1 MSLADATLSNLGS
14 RIDLRKAAV
23 LLVEPNNQAMDVL
36 ASIFLG
42 FGATHCLKASSLEE
56 AQQVVHS
63 TPLDLIA
70 CEATLQPDGPDGY
83 EFVSWLRRSGLDP
96 NAFAPV
102 LLLSSH
108 TSSRNVSRARDC
120 GAHFMVSKPLAP
132 AVLLQR
138 IIWIAQNNRTFV
150 SCDSYVGPD
159 RRFQNLGPPD
169 GVGRRH
175 NDLSAELGEATDR
188 NMDQSEIDSL
198 LTPQKVAR

>member
-1 MSLADATLSNLGS
+1 MSLADPALANLGS
-14 RIDLRKAAV
+14 RIDLRKATI

-42 FGATHCLKASSLEE
+42 FGATHTLKATSFEE
-56 AQQVVHS
+56 AQQLTHQN
-63 TPLDLIA
+63 PLDLIA
-70 CEATLQPDGPDGY
+70 CEATLQPEGLDGY

-96 NAFAPV
+96 NAYAPV

-108 TSSRNVSRARDC
+108 TSSRNVARARDC

-132 AVLLQR
+132 ATLLQR
-138 IIWIAQNNRTFV
+138 ILWIAQHNRTFV
-150 SCDSYVGPD
+150 QCDAYTGPD

-175 NDLSAELGEATDR
+175 NDLSAEVSSVAGS
-188 NMDQSEIDSL
+188 NMGQDEIDSL
-198 LTPQKVAR
+198 LTPKKAAR

>member
-1 MSLADATLSNLGS
+1 MSFADPMLANLAS
-14 RIDLRKAAV
+14 RIDLRKATV

-36 ASIFLG
+36 SQIFLG
-42 FGATHCLKASSLEE
+42 FGATHTLRASSFEE
-56 AQQVVHS
+56 AQQAVHGS
-63 TPLDLIA
+63 PIDLIA
-70 CEATLQPDGPDGY
+70 CEATLQPDEPDGY

-138 IIWIAQNNRTFV
+138 ILWIAQHNRTFV
-150 SCDSYVGPD
+150 SCDVYSGPD

-169 GVGRRH
+169 GIGRRH
-175 NDLSAELGEATDR
+175 SDLPAEVGAIAGA
-188 NMDQSEIDSL
+188 NMDQDEIDNL
-198 LTPQKVAR
+198 LTPKKVVR